1 MKKLCMALSLLLT
14 ALLLSGCGGVDANPG
29 RPAANTTDKVP
40 EVLNQAEYLLYQNI
54 FYNDYGPQYEGKEVT
69 KRGVLAKIRDAFNDR
84 VRYYVWGYLDN
95 TKCCDWQWE
104 IVPTDENSLP
114 PMGSLVTAKGIFRG
128 DQAALDGYWI
138 TDVTVETETGYA
150 GPQEEINML
159 VMSCTLE
166 RVQMFNILYR
176 PQAFEGKAFIVYGRI
191 AGTNRLEDP
200 YYNGSWQ
207 IPFSSGSACPA
218 IGTMV
223 ELHGRVED
231 AALSECTLTV
241 LP

>member
-14 ALLLSGCGGVDANPG
+14 ALLLSGCGGDTKKA
-29 RPAANTTDKVP
+29 AANTTDKVP

-69 KRGVLAKIRDAFNDR
+69 KRGVLAKLRDAFNSRD
-84 VRYYVWGYLDN
+84 RYYVWGYLDN
-95 TKCCDWQWE
+95 TRCCDWQWE
-104 IVPTDENSLP
+104 IVPKDAESLP
-114 PMGSLVTAKGIFRG
+114 PVGSLVTARGVFRG
-128 DQAALDGYWI
+128 DDEALDGYWI
-138 TDVTVETETGYA
+138 TDAAVETETAYA
-150 GPQEEINML
+150 GAQEEINML
-159 VMSCTLE
+159 TMSCTLE

-176 PQAFEGKAFIVYGRI
+176 PKTFEGKPFLAYGRI
-191 AGTNRLEDP
+191 AGTDTLEDP

-207 IPFSSGSACPA
+207 IPFSAGSPCPA

-223 ELHGRVED
+223 ELRGRVKD